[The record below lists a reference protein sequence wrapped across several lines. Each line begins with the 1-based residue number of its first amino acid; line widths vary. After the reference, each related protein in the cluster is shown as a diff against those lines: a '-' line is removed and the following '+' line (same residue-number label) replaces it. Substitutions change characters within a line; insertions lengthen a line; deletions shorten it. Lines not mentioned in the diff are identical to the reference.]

1 MANDILLKARAI
13 QDWVV
18 DFRRDFHRHPE
29 ESLKEFRTSK
39 IISEELS
46 KMGLKVEHIGETGVV
61 GILKGASKG
70 KVIGLRADMDALS
83 VKIGRASCRERVS

>member
-1 MANDILLKARAI
+1 MTNDILSKAKAI
-13 QDWVV
+13 QDLVV

-29 ESLKEFRTSK
+29 ESLKEYRTSK
-39 IISEELS
+39 IISEELN

-70 KVIGLRADMDALS
+70 KVIGLRADMDAL
-83 VKIGRASCRERVS
+83 